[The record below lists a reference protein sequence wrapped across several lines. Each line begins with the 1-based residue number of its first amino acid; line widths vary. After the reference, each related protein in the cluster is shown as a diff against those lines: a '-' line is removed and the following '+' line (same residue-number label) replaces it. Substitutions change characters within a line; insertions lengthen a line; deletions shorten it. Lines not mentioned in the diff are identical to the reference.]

1 MIKGKIQEMVLT
13 NNKVGGSILLE
24 AVGTN
29 QSIVDQT
36 PTRDI
41 R

>member
-1 MIKGKIQEMVLT
+1 MVLT
-13 NNKVGGSILLE
+13 NNKVGESILME
-24 AVGTN
+24 VVGTN